1 MSTPQQQEALFQEGR
16 LILAVQAYKQ
26 GQFRG
31 LLTATK
37 VYNVPRSTA
46 QLRVK
51 GIQPKCGSIAP
62 NCCLTPVQEESLKQ
76 WILLMGQRGM
86 LLKIATVRQ
95 MADILVTQHAGFTTP
110 KPID

>member
-26 GQFRG
+26 GQFPG

-37 VYNVPRSTA
+37 AYDVPRSTA

-51 GIQPKCGSIAP
+51 GIQPKRGSIAL
-62 NCCLTPVQEESLKQ
+62 NCRLTPVQEESLKQ
-76 WILLMGQRGM
+76 WILSMGQRGM
-86 LLKIATVRQ
+86 PPRIATVWQ
-95 MADILVTQHAGFTTP
+95 MADILVA
-110 KPID
+110 